1 MHQAQNKHRVIYG
14 AREDTLH
21 IFTPFT
27 KTHIHLN
34 DVTYHIAQ
42 QKEPREGHSH
52 RPSSEM
58 VPSTYRRLSRQ
69 SLPQRFPSKG
79 SRISRHPPWEPGTCI
94 RMAVRPP
101 ASLPAPPHHH
111 KAQAACGHL
120 MLPPT
125 SRNYPY
131 SLHKKEEKQEE
142 EEGPELE
149 EPGQG
154 GRGGEWCCW
163 RRMRETWRRRRYGM
177 RRSLRAQRTSRSMPL
192 KAGAGPGREA
202 AQGRQVGENG
212 YR

>member
-1 MHQAQNKHRVIYG
+1 MHAFQLIHQAQNKHRVIYG

-69 SLPQRFPSKG
+69 SLPQMFPNKG

-101 ASLPAPPHHH
+101 ASLPPT
-111 KAQAACGHL
+111 
-120 MLPPT
+120 PPT
-125 SRNYPY
+125 LPGGRNY
-131 SLHKKEEKQEE
+131 
-142 EEGPELE
+142 ELE
-149 EPGQG
+149 TSLISWGWGGLPVTEGLVQAVPG
-154 GRGGEWCCW
+154 
-163 RRMRETWRRRRYGM
+163 
-177 RRSLRAQRTSRSMPL
+177 
-192 KAGAGPGREA
+192 AGAGAGAGSLVQSLLLNLPPSTSTLI
-202 AQGRQVGENG
+202 
-212 YR
+212 

>member
-34 DVTYHIAQ
+34 NVTYHIAQ

-69 SLPQRFPSKG
+69 SLPQMFPNKG

-101 ASLPAPPHHH
+101 ASLPPTPHH
-111 KAQAACGHL
+111 KAQAAYGHL

-154 GRGGEWCCW
+154 GRGGKWCCW
-163 RRMRETWRRRRYGM
+163 RRMRETWRRRRCGV
-177 RRSLRAQRTSRSMPL
+177 RRSLRAQRTSRSTPL
-192 KAGAGPGREA
+192 KAGAGPVREA